1 MTEEEITKEIKNL
14 NLTKKELN
22 IVLENLIDLM
32 KEKMQ
37 EKKYDEE
44 VILYISYLNNKEGVL
59 DYTVDAI
66 GSIQSIVYL
75 IMELCDKNEQLHKR
89 LRKNFEREINAKK
102 NSKNWLFPFWKQPLK
117 K

>member
-1 MTEEEITKEIKNL
+1 MKTKTYSEKFEE
-14 NLTKKELN
+14 LTKIVKELERGD
-22 IVLENLIDLM
+22 IAIDLM
-32 KEKMQ
+32 TEKIQ
-37 EKKYDEE
+37 KNNCNGE